1 MDRIFLYWDN
11 SNILI
16 SAQDVAEEQE
26 GWGAR
31 SRVRIHFS
39 AMIGLVPP
47 AKAHRTGSG
56 SGVVS
61 SARVAWRL
69 EQA

>member
-1 MDRIFLYWDN
+1 MDKIYWDN

-39 AMIGLVPP
+39 AMIGLVRRQKPSDGP
-47 AKAHRTGSG
+47 WQWGGQSR
-56 SGVVS
+56 
-61 SARVAWRL
+61 
-69 EQA
+69 